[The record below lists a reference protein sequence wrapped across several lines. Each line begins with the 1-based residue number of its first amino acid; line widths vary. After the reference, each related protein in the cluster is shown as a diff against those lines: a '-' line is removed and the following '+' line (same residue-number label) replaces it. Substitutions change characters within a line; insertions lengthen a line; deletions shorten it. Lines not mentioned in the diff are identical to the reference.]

1 VLLHSLQIVLKCNPL
16 WDMVVLFRTSPAAAR
31 LLPKRC
37 CITLSRTLPQFFG
50 GTWSFVSAAGS
61 RHMAQ
66 NPSDGPEVAN
76 RFNMSFEYFAKLA
89 PGICFPLSLS
99 DA

>member
-1 VLLHSLQIVLKCNPL
+1 
-16 WDMVVLFRTSPAAAR
+16 
-31 LLPKRC
+31 
-37 CITLSRTLPQFFG
+37 
-50 GTWSFVSAAGS
+50 
-61 RHMAQ
+61 MAQ